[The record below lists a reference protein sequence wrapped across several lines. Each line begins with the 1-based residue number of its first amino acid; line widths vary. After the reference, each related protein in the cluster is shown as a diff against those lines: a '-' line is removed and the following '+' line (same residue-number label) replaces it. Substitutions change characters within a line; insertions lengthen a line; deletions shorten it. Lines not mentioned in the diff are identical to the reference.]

1 MNKQKL
7 KFILQQGEGL
17 GIEFK
22 ESIGS
27 LAQEIVAFAN
37 SEGGRVFVGV
47 NDKGEIKGVKIT
59 NKLKSQIQDIA
70 RNCDP
75 AIDIKIK
82 EFENILIVEV
92 KESKNK
98 PYKCSSGFY
107 LRQGANSQKMTRDE
121 ILDFAVGEG
130 KIRFD
135 EQINKEFGFP
145 RDFDEE
151 KFKSFLK
158 ENNLFTGLEVK
169 DVLVNLGLAL
179 KNGKK
184 IFLNNA
190 GVLFFSKDP
199 QRFFIHAYLDC
210 VLFKGKDKSEVIDR
224 KIFRLGLLEQLS
236 SAKKFVKRHLN
247 LSYEFNDFERKE
259 TYEIPLRAIEEAL
272 VNALMHRDYFFKG
285 ANISLFIYGDR
296 VEVVSPGGLPKGLNK
311 KNFGK
316 LSVRRNQIIA
326 DIFSKTPYVEQI
338 GSGIK
343 RMRMLAKRANLPL
356 PKFEVNSFF
365 IVTFKRRKLLK
376 KPLSEGVSKGVSEG
390 VNSLFNYIKN
400 NPKRRVPHFE
410 EDLGIPAKTIE
421 RWLNKL
427 KKDGKIE
434 FKGSPKTGGYW
445 EVKD

>member
-27 LAQEIVAFAN
+27 LAQ
-37 SEGGRVFVGV
+37 
-47 NDKGEIKGVKIT
+47 
-59 NKLKSQIQDIA
+59 
-70 RNCDP
+70 
-75 AIDIKIK
+75 

-296 VEVVSPGGLPKGLNK
+296 VEVVSPGGLP
-311 KNFGK
+311 
-316 LSVRRNQIIA
+316 
-326 DIFSKTPYVEQI
+326 
-338 GSGIK
+338 
-343 RMRMLAKRANLPL
+343 
-356 PKFEVNSFF
+356 
-365 IVTFKRRKLLK
+365 
-376 KPLSEGVSKGVSEG
+376 
-390 VNSLFNYIKN
+390 
-400 NPKRRVPHFE
+400 
-410 EDLGIPAKTIE
+410 
-421 RWLNKL
+421 
-427 KKDGKIE
+427 
-434 FKGSPKTGGYW
+434 
-445 EVKD
+445 